1 MELKDKLPN
10 LYKNIDETLESAK
23 LILSEAVPN
32 TQTLFHTPVVSTIHE
47 NKIVSRVMV
56 LREFNFDNKILRFHT
71 DNRAAKID
79 DIMKNASSTVIGYD
93 PDLKIQIKMQ
103 GQTKVHIDDE
113 VAKMAWNESTPRSKK
128 CYSVKGGST
137 KEIEDPQDYDIQD
150 FESFE
155 EGDSD
160 GCHYDASIDP
170 TTISFYFGDEKI
182 EFNLIDENLY
192 KFKDT
197 KYSKDDIIDLVK
209 YFNK

>member
-1 MELKDKLPN
+1 MELKDKLPDS
-10 LYKNIDETLESAK
+10 YSNIDETLESAK

-71 DNRAAKID
+71 DNRAAKVDNIT
-79 DIMKNASSTVIGYD
+79 KNSSSTVIGYD

-103 GQTKVHIDDE
+103 GHTKVHIDDE

-137 KEIEDPQDYDIQD
+137 KEIDDPQDYDIQN
-150 FESFE
+150 FIVE
-155 EGDSD
+155 D
-160 GCHYDASIDP
+160 GYKNFAVLIFKFQSL
-170 TTISFYFGDEKI
+170 
-182 EFNLIDENLY
+182 EFLY
-192 KFKDT
+192 LKSSGHRRAIHKW
-197 KYSKDDIIDLVK
+197 DDNQTSTWLVP
-209 YFNK
+209 

>member
-79 DIMKNASSTVIGYD
+79 NITKNSSSSVIGYD

-103 GQTKVHIDDE
+103 GHTEVHIDDE

-150 FESFE
+150 FIVE
-155 EGDSD
+155 D
-160 GCHYDASIDP
+160 GYKNFAVLIFKFQSL
-170 TTISFYFGDEKI
+170 
-182 EFNLIDENLY
+182 EFLY
-192 KFKDT
+192 LKSSGHRRAIHKW
-197 KYSKDDIIDLVK
+197 DDNQTSTWLVP
-209 YFNK
+209 

>member
-1 MELKDKLPN
+1 MELKDKLPDS
-10 LYKNIDETLESAK
+10 YSDIDETLESAK

-71 DNRAAKID
+71 DNRAAKVDNITE
-79 DIMKNASSTVIGYD
+79 NSSSTVIGYD

-103 GQTKVHIDDE
+103 GHTKVHIDDE

-137 KEIEDPQDYDIQD
+137 KEIEDPQDYDIKD
-150 FESFE
+150 FIVE
-155 EGDSD
+155 D
-160 GCHYDASIDP
+160 GYKNFAVLIFKFQSL
-170 TTISFYFGDEKI
+170 
-182 EFNLIDENLY
+182 EFLY
-192 KFKDT
+192 LKSSGHRRAIHKW
-197 KYSKDDIIDLVK
+197 DDNQTSTWLVP
-209 YFNK
+209 

>member
-1 MELKDKLPN
+1 MELKDKLPDS
-10 LYKNIDETLESAK
+10 YSDIDETLESAK

-71 DNRAAKID
+71 DNRAAKVDNIT
-79 DIMKNASSTVIGYD
+79 KNSSSTVIGYD

-103 GQTKVHIDDE
+103 GHTKVHIDDE

-137 KEIEDPQDYDIQD
+137 KEIENPKDYDIED
-150 FESFE
+150 FTVEDGYKNFAVLIFKFSSLEFLFLKSSGHRRAIHKWN
-155 EGDSD
+155 EGQTS
-160 GCHYDASIDP
+160 
-170 TTISFYFGDEKI
+170 TW
-182 EFNLIDENLY
+182 
-192 KFKDT
+192 
-197 KYSKDDIIDLVK
+197 LVP
-209 YFNK
+209 

>member
-10 LYKNIDETLESAK
+10 LYSNIDETLESAK

-79 DIMKNASSTVIGYD
+79 NITKNSSSTVIGYD

-103 GQTKVHIDDE
+103 GHTEVHIDDE

-137 KEIEDPQDYDIQD
+137 KEIGDPQDYDIQD
-150 FESFE
+150 FIVE
-155 EGDSD
+155 D
-160 GCHYDASIDP
+160 GYKNFAVLIFKFQSL
-170 TTISFYFGDEKI
+170 
-182 EFNLIDENLY
+182 EFLY
-192 KFKDT
+192 LKSSGHRRAIHKW
-197 KYSKDDIIDLVK
+197 DDNQTSTWLVP
-209 YFNK
+209 